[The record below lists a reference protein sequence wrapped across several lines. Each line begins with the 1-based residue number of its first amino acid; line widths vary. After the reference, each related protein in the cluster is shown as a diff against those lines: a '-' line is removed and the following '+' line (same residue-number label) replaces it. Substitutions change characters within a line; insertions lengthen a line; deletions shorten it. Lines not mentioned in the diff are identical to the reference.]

1 MKLSKRLQQ
10 IESMVSSQYDHI
22 WDCCCDHGL
31 LGAKLVTRK
40 AAPYVHFV
48 DLVPELMDQLKN
60 KLERYFPID
69 EAPNIYSLSYS
80 QWHVHCMDLCQLQ
93 LQELKGKHLVII
105 AGVGGD
111 LMSTMVK
118 AIAQNNAAADIDFL
132 LCPVH
137 HQYTLRQQLIA
148 LDLGLKAETLMI
160 ENRRYYEII
169 LASPHN
175 DNGVSTI
182 SPVGDSIWQC
192 LNQEEFNLAS
202 GYLNKTLEHYQRKQ
216 LKRGA
221 EVQPIID
228 AYSAVTLQYS

>member
-1 MKLSKRLQQ
+1 
-10 IESMVSSQYDHI
+10 MVSSQYDHI

-31 LGAKLVTRK
+31 LGAELVARK

-48 DLVPELMDQLKN
+48 DLVPELMDQLEN
-60 KLERYFPID
+60 KLQRYFPID
-69 EAPNIYSLSYS
+69 EEANFHSLSYS
-80 QWHVHCMDLCQLQ
+80 KWQVHCMDLCQLQ
-93 LQELKGKHLVII
+93 LQEFKGKHLVII

-111 LMSTMVK
+111 LMSAMVK

-148 LDLGLKAETLMI
+148 LDLGLKAESLMI

-169 LASPHN
+169 LASPLKN
-175 DNGVSTI
+175 KGVSII
-182 SPVGDSIWQC
+182 SPVGHSIWQC
-192 LNQEEFNLAS
+192 HNQDEFNLAS
-202 GYLNKTLEHYQRKQ
+202 GYLNKTLAHYQRKQ
-216 LKRGA
+216 LKSGA
-221 EVQPIID
+221 EVQPTID

>member
-1 MKLSKRLQQ
+1 M
-10 IESMVSSQYDHI
+10 D
-22 WDCCCDHGL
+22 
-31 LGAKLVTRK
+31 RK

-48 DLVPELMDQLKN
+48 DLVPELMNQLEN
-60 KLERYFPID
+60 KLEHYFPID
-69 EAPNIYSLSYS
+69 EKPNFHSLSYS
-80 QWHVHCMDLCQLQ
+80 QWQVHCMDLCQLQ
-93 LQELKGKHLVII
+93 LQGFKGKHLVVI

-111 LMSTMVK
+111 LMSAMVK

-160 ENRRYYEII
+160 ENHRYYEII
-169 LASPHN
+169 LASAQKN
-175 DNGVSTI
+175 NGVSTI

-192 LNQEEFNLAS
+192 RNQEEFNLAS
-202 GYLNKTLEHYQRKQ
+202 GYLNKTLAHYQRQQ

-228 AYSAVTLQYS
+228 AYSAITIQYS

>member
-1 MKLSKRLQQ
+1 MKLSKRLQK

-48 DLVPELMDQLKN
+48 DLVPELMDQLEN
-60 KLERYFPID
+60 KLKRYFPIG
-69 EAPNIYSLSYS
+69 EEPNFHSLSYS
-80 QWHVHCMDLCQLQ
+80 QWQVHCMDLCQLQ
-93 LQELKGKHLVII
+93 LQEFKGKHLVII

-175 DNGVSTI
+175 NNGVSTI

-192 LNQEEFNLAS
+192 RNQEEFNLAS
-202 GYLNKTLEHYQRKQ
+202 GYLNKTLAHYQRQQ